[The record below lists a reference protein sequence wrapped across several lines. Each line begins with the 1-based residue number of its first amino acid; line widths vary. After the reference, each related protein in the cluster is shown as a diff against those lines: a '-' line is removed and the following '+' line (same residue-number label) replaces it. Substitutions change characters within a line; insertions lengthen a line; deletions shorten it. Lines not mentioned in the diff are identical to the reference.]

1 MLDRASTFS
10 DPEVVRL
17 LKTRFIPVAIDQA
30 YQRRQQDA
38 EGRFYQR
45 IANQGPRKVGRG
57 TTQGLYIA
65 TAEGR
70 FLGFNNNRGSD
81 RVKRLLKKVLADF
94 RPEGA
99 RPIARGKPDARYVRI
114 PPDGGLV
121 IRVTSKVLGGYA
133 KTDDKWRQLFQQ
145 SLGRDN
151 LWVRRDEHLALVRG
165 AVQESLKKRLA
176 RFHLVDNTRGEPPM
190 WKASEIKKLDVSLED
205 GQLRGTV
212 HLRTASGDRGYE
224 AQLLGRV
231 ASMGGRV
238 TRFDVVVK
246 GVFWGEGTYTRG
258 APRGRFPFAVA
269 FTLASGSG
277 DVADKVPPQGSRGWL
292 DGYIR

>member
-10 DPEVVRL
+10 DPEIVRL

-30 YQRRQQDA
+30 YQRRQKDA
-38 EGRFYQR
+38 EGRFYQK

-57 TTQGLYIA
+57 TTQGLYVA
-65 TAEGR
+65 TADGR

-81 RVKRLLKKVLADF
+81 RVKRLLHKVLAEF
-94 RPEGA
+94 RPKSV
-99 RPIARGKPDARYVRI
+99 RPISAGKPDARYVRI
-114 PPDGGLV
+114 PPEGGLV

-133 KTDDKWRQLFQQ
+133 ATDDKWRKLFQQ

-151 LWVRRDEHLALVRG
+151 LWVRRDEHQALLRG

-190 WKASEIKKLDVSLED
+190 WKASEIRKLDVSLKN

-212 HLRTASGDRGYE
+212 QLQTASGDRGYE
-224 AQLLGRV
+224 AQLLGVV
-231 ASMGGRV
+231 ASKGGRV

-258 APRGRFPFAVA
+258 APKGRFPFAVA
-269 FTLASGSG
+269 FTLASGTD
-277 DVADKVPPQGSRGWL
+277 DVADRVPPQGSRGWL

>member
-10 DPEVVRL
+10 DPRVVKL
-17 LKTRFIPVAIDQA
+17 LKTKFIPVAIDQA

-38 EGRFYQR
+38 EGRFYQK

-57 TTQGLYIA
+57 TTQGLYVA
-65 TAEGR
+65 TADGR
-70 FLGFNNNRGSD
+70 FLGFNNNRGPD
-81 RVKRLLKKVLADF
+81 RVQRMLHKALVDF
-94 RPEGA
+94 RPVDV
-99 RPIARGKPDARYVRI
+99 RPIPRGKPDAKYVRI
-114 PPDGGLV
+114 PPEGGLV

-133 KTDDKWRQLFQQ
+133 ETDDKWRLMFQQ

-151 LWVRRDEHLALVRG
+151 LWVRRDEHQALAGGRL
-165 AVQESLKKRLA
+165 QESLKQRLA
-176 RFHLVDNTRGEPPM
+176 RFHLIDNTRGEPPM
-190 WKASEIKKLDVSLED
+190 WKAEEIRRFDVSLKG

-212 HLRTASGDRGYE
+212 HLQTASGDRGYQ
-224 AQLLGRV
+224 ADLLGFV
-231 ASMGGRV
+231 ESKDGRV

-246 GVFWGEGTYTRG
+246 GMFWGHGQYTAG
-258 APRGRFPFAVA
+258 APKGRFPFAVA
-269 FTLASGSG
+269 FTLATGT